1 MDQDCI
7 FCQIVRGD
15 APASI
20 VDDDA
25 DVLAFMNR
33 FQSVPGHVLIVPKA
47 HVETLYALSDSLA
60 GAVLSCPTTGSRLRC
75 GRAWQMGQVEGN
87 SLLWRVVAPVAR

>member
-20 VDDDA
+20 IDDEA

-33 FQSVPGHVLIVPKA
+33 FQSV
-47 HVETLYALSDSLA
+47 
-60 GAVLSCPTTGSRLRC
+60 
-75 GRAWQMGQVEGN
+75 M
-87 SLLWRVVAPVAR
+87 

>member
-1 MDQDCI
+1 MGMRGDCCI

-20 VDDDA
+20 VYDDA

-33 FQSVPGHVLIVPKA
+33 FQSVLGHMLIVPKV
-47 HVETLYALSDSLA
+47 HVETLYALSDPLA
-60 GAVLSCPTTGSRLRC
+60 GAVF
-75 GRAWQMGQVEGN
+75 
-87 SLLWRVVAPVAR
+87 VATPAISSGHGERQNG